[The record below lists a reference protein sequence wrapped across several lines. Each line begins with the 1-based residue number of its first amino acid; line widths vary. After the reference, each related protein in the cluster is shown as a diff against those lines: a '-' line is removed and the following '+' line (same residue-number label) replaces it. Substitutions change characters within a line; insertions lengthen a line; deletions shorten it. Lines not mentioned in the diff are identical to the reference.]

1 MNSSKQ
7 CRQTTDKLAKA
18 LTQPGT
24 SVEEISSTLSESY
37 YLMVT
42 RWTADGEF
50 DQTIKI
56 RISDHELP
64 PTYANQ
70 HGAADYEIGENN
82 GYSSF
87 DHINWH
93 ELAIAVLTK
102 LDMTIPAYINALKTK
117 ALAKVA
123 ADERRRQ
130 DANNAMIKTVED
142 ARPVY
147 EHYKDAMNNWF
158 DKIEAESG
166 QKRRQLRGKFKD
178 RFGIQYS
185 TIQIIINNERG
196 AKC

>member
-1 MNSSKQ
+1 MGAYTQ
-7 CRQTTDKLAKA
+7 CRLTTDKLTRA
-18 LTQPGT
+18 LTHPGT
-24 SVEEISSTLSESY
+24 SVEEISSSLSESY

-70 HGAADYEIGENN
+70 HGSADYEIGDNN

-87 DHINWH
+87 DHETWH
-93 ELAIAVLTK
+93 ELAIAALTK
-102 LDMTIPAYINALKTK
+102 LGVSIPAYLKALKTK
-117 ALAKVA
+117 DDAKKRAMVE
-123 ADERRRQ
+123 ADERRQQ
-130 DANNAMIKTVED
+130 DFKSALIQTIED

-147 EHYKDAMNNWF
+147 EQYKDAMNNWF
-158 DKIEAESG
+158 EKIEAVSG

-178 RFGIQYS
+178 RFGISYS
-185 TIQIIINNERG
+185 IIQSIIKAER
-196 AKC
+196 